1 MGSNSVSNKA
11 DNVYENINE
20 AFLRNHSCHGKAT
33 SITYSECVFVALVIQ
48 HEKCMH
54 CIILSSVA
62 CTALPCFFHIISYA
76 ARFSGVRGWGGG
88 SYLTENLYFD
98 SLYNFRLKHFSF
110 CEEFSQILP

>member
-48 HEKCMH
+48 HEKCMR

-62 CTALPCFFHIISYA
+62 CTALPCFFSYYLICGTI
-76 ARFSGVRGWGGG
+76 FGGEGVGWGV
-88 SYLTENLYFD
+88 LLNRKLVF
-98 SLYNFRLKHFSF
+98 
-110 CEEFSQILP
+110 